1 MSEKAEIPVEQLQK
15 VNLKKTETIEKQ
27 VLPSAEGKFR
37 FLKIFGIFEIF
48 WKFENAT
55 SRPENIFFRN

>member
-27 VLPSAEGKFR
+27 VLPSAEGTFQT
-37 FLKIFGIFEIF
+37 FF
-48 WKFENAT
+48 WSLILQQK
-55 SRPENIFFRN
+55 SH

>member
-37 FLKIFGIFEIF
+37 LLKIFGIFENFMKI
-48 WKFENAT
+48 WKCH
-55 SRPENIFFRN
+55 